1 MAPDFFLP
9 TSMSVVGGVDAA
21 GVEFAARSVTADCC
35 PTILTYV
42 QLFSDFDYPGEAV
55 FGVVIL
61 WGYKRHYCDGSGSRS
76 F

>member
-9 TSMSVVGGVDAA
+9 MSVVGGVDAA

-35 PTILTYV
+35 HTYV
-42 QLFSDFDYPGEAV
+42 QLFSDFDYPGEAL

-61 WGYKRHYCDGSGSRS
+61 WGYKRRL
-76 F
+76 